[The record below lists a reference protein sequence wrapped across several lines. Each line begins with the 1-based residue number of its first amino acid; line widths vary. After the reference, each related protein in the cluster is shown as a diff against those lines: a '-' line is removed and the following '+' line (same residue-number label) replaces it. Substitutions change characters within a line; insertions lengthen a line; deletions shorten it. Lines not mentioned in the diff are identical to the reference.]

1 MWCAAELI
9 FGEEQMRMYK
19 NNLALFRGKYY
30 TKKALYGRK
39 ETDMTGVTKDMTIG
53 EILRANPEVAPV
65 LLDAGMHCLGC
76 PASQGETLEAYESDR
91 GNVIFVFLFWK
102 HRLTGAHR

>member
-1 MWCAAELI
+1 MWFAAELI

-76 PASQGETLEAYESDR
+76 PASQGETDR
-91 GNVIFVFLFWK
+91 K
-102 HRLTGAHR
+102 STRLNSSHDRQSRMPSSA